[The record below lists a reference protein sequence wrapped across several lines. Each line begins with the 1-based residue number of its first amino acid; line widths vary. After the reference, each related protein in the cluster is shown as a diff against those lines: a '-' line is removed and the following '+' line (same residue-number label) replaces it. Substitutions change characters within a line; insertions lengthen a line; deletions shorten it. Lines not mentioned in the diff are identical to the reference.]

1 MACIFGKCFKLMKN
15 LGSVSNLFSLLKK
28 SEIFTHA
35 ATWMKLEGIRISEI
49 NQIHKNKYYMILL
62 IPKVDKFIE
71 TKVECLLGTVERGE

>member
-1 MACIFGKCFKLMKN
+1 
-15 LGSVSNLFSLLKK
+15 
-28 SEIFTHA
+28 
-35 ATWMKLEGIRISEI
+35 MKLEGIRISEI